1 MHDIPGGSGQTRR
14 SADYECVTSCASGSD
29 RAWRPALPRRILNVM
44 KQSAARRHLPN
55 SPFNRPAQEAP
66 PVECFDVGDR
76 VSHDQFGLGRVLAVE
91 GDNDAVLIDFSG
103 RQGRILSP
111 YSKLVKL

>member
-1 MHDIPGGSGQTRR
+1 MRHDCHPR
-14 SADYECVTSCASGSD
+14 SDGHGVG
-29 RAWRPALPRRILNVM
+29 RPQGAYLKVM
-44 KQSAARRHLPN
+44 KQSAGSRRHLPS
-55 SPFNRPAQEAP
+55 SPFNRPAQAAP

-111 YSKLVKL
+111 YSKLTKL